1 MDSRHVVIHPV
12 STDHCHPGGQ
22 WVTQLELAQSHTY
35 WGRSGAS
42 EIRKDAVLQVHHS
55 LTDVRWHRLTL
66 LRCPASGSILGYHR
80 TERSMP
86 RLPAFPLAL
95 GMPIVSILIQFPTRA
110 AFAKRIWGSILVGYG
125 ECRQVKVDLAL
136 T

>member
-42 EIRKDAVLQVHHS
+42 EIRKDAVLQALHV
-55 LTDVRWHRLTL
+55 LTEVRRHRQGPL
-66 LRCPASGSILGYHR
+66 LCLATGSSLGYHR
-80 TERSMP
+80 PELSLPGNLRSH
-86 RLPAFPLAL
+86 LH
-95 GMPIVSILIQFPTRA
+95 
-110 AFAKRIWGSILVGYG
+110 W
-125 ECRQVKVDLAL
+125 
-136 T
+136 